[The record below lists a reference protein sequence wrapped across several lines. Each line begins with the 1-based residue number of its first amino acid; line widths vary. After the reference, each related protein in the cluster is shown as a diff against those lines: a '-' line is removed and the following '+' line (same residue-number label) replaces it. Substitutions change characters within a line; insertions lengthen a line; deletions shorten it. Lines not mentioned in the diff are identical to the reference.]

1 MRSWPVIAAAVVPVI
16 ASFGVLSSAV
26 PLAMAA
32 KTNAPKAAPT
42 PVTVET
48 VAKGLSHPW
57 SLQFLPDGRI
67 LVTERDGRLR
77 LVAKDGKLSAPIEC
91 VPEVRARSQQQ
102 AAGAKPRPKGAGR
115 QKVTGRHKD
124 AKVA

>member
-42 PVTVET
+42 
-48 VAKGLSHPW
+48 
-57 SLQFLPDGRI
+57 
-67 LVTERDGRLR
+67 RDGRDSGKR
-77 LVAKDGKLSAPIEC
+77 LVASVEPP
-91 VPEVRARSQQQ
+91 VP
-102 AAGAKPRPKGAGR
+102 AGWAH
-115 QKVTGRHKD
+115 TCH
-124 AKVA
+124 